1 MSAVEQENP
10 SAQLPEELPPVQ
22 PPSAGFI
29 IQLFVVPGL
38 IVLAIVAVY
47 VFFGKLAT
55 GEQDWKSQLIELR
68 HPNEH
73 RRWRGATGLAQILK
87 ADQEIGVG
95 NQRLS
100 ENKEFAQ
107 ALAELMTEELKR
119 ASHTESDLKIQAYL
133 ERALGLFDLPDIAVP
148 PLEQAMQPGIDR
160 EVRKNAI
167 LAVAVMADRLARK
180 EQPVS
185 VPGLSDELLK
195 ASRDEDPLIR
205 QLASYTLGLFPAEWS
220 TARLEVM
227 LSDADF
233 CTRTNAAFA
242 LARQLDVRGLDVFKE
257 VLQRGAEAG
266 DRPQDPDAKDADG
279 ELAVALKNCLS
290 PAIEKCAAKFSAEQ
304 RVELIALIEPI
315 ADHHPLAR
323 IRMDANKA
331 LNALREAAH

>member
-29 IQLFVVPGL
+29 IQLFVVPGM

-55 GEQDWKSQLIELR
+55 GEQDWKAQLIELK

-87 ADQEIGVG
+87 ADQESGAG
-95 NQRLS
+95 GQHLA
-100 ENKEFAQ
+100 ENREFAQ
-107 ALAELMTEELKR
+107 ALADLMTDELKR
-119 ASHTESDLKIQAYL
+119 ATPNESDLKIQAYL

-148 PLEQAMQPGIDR
+148 PLEQAMQPGVDR
-160 EVRKNAI
+160 EVRKNAL
-167 LAVAVMADRLARK
+167 LAIAVMTDRLARMK
-180 EQPVS
+180 QPVS
-185 VPGLSDELLK
+185 VPGLSEELLK

-205 QLASYTLGLFPAEWS
+205 QLASYALGLFPEEWS
-220 TARLEVM
+220 TSRLEVM
-227 LSDADF
+227 LSDGDF

-242 LARQLDVRGLDVFKE
+242 LARQLDVRGVDVFKE
-257 VLQRGAEAG
+257 VLQRGAQAG
-266 DRPQDPDAKDADG
+266 TAEGAPNDDDG
-279 ELAVALKNCLS
+279 EQTVALKNCLS
-290 PAIEKCAAKFSAEQ
+290 PAIEKCAAKFSPDQ
-304 RVELIALIEPI
+304 RRELTALVTPI

-323 IRMDANKA
+323 IRVDAKTA
-331 LNALREAAH
+331 LTALRDAH